1 MSRKKSAFIALAG
14 LGSSM
19 NGLLLQQPV
28 GPVDDIHEW
37 AACKVHCPDMMIQ
50 LWSLKEGIS
59 GNSRA
64 SKLQSR
70 SWSASLIFTLK
81 LRREIFVLGMTDR
94 HLT

>member
-14 LGSSM
+14 LRSSM

-50 LWSLKEGIS
+50 LWNLKEGIS

-70 SWSASLIFTLK
+70 SWSSITHFHTKIAA
-81 LRREIFVLGMTDR
+81 
-94 HLT
+94 